1 MTPNPDKTSLMRF
14 MRFRFE
20 AIFLR
25 MRRNSARDFAMH
37 ESSSNTTTP
46 APSQFGKTALAGF
59 DEILQPIEEYPIS
72 KDKLKLLKLVVD
84 ILKLLSFI
92 LNGIKDKISGSNLNT
107 ARSYGTSNM
116 KEFSCSAA
124 RIIAPFFLVE

>member
-1 MTPNPDKTSLMRF
+1 
-14 MRFRFE
+14 
-20 AIFLR
+20 
-25 MRRNSARDFAMH
+25 MH

-124 RIIAPFFLVE
+124 RIIAPFFFGGVTWQSAEIYLNLLDCIIFLSLTRKNTVILAGI